1 MKRIF
6 VIMLIFTTALMACK
20 KTEEVCNSPI
30 FEVKKDQMVT
40 MSSIQIR
47 LDSVQDSRCPDGATC
62 IQAGQAVAKL
72 TFIQGGEQVSKSLQ
86 VAGLVRTPKPDTVL
100 VFDKKAILLNVFPYP
115 TVNVPIQQ
123 KDYKVLMKL
132 E

>member
-1 MKRIF
+1 MNRIF
-6 VIMLIFTTALMACK
+6 VIVLILTTALMACK

-30 FEVKKDQMVT
+30 FEVKKDQTVT

-62 IQAGQAVAKL
+62 IQAGQAVAKM
-72 TFIQGGEQVSKSLQ
+72 TFIQGSEQVSKSLK

-100 VFDKKAILLNVFPYP
+100 VFDKKAILLNVSPYP
-115 TVNVPIQQ
+115 TVNVSIPQ

>member
-1 MKRIF
+1 MNRIF
-6 VIMLIFTTALMACK
+6 VIVLILTTALMACN

-30 FEVKKDQMVT
+30 FEVKKDQTVT

-72 TFIQGGEQVSKSLQ
+72 TFIQGSEQVSKSLQ
-86 VAGLVRTPKPDTVL
+86 VTGLVRTPKPDTVL

-115 TVNVPIQQ
+115 SVNVPVQQ